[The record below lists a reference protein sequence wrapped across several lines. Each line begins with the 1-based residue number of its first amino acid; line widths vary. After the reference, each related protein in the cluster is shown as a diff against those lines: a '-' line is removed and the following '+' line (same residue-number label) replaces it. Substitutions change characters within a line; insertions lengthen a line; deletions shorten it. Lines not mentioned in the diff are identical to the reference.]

1 MARFAAA
8 FFLLSAGI
16 AGFATAALAG
26 GSSFGTI
33 APVPVLSHGL
43 GSVNLPSAVPTM
55 GASPYQAFNNGSVAN
70 SGAVTFSGGVGSGVG
85 MNISDSDGVTFQSN
99 IDATRNV
106 QAGSTVNVNETVN
119 GQQVGYEGAA
129 FLSVMTDAQTDAQN
143 VLAQRQAAN
152 QELENEA
159 LMVVQAWQSQGY

>member
-8 FFLLSAGI
+8 FLLITAGI
-16 AGFATAALAG
+16 AGFVPAALAG
-26 GSSFGTI
+26 GSNIGTI

-43 GSVNLPSAVPTM
+43 AGVSLPSAVPSM
-55 GASPYQAFNNGSVAN
+55 AASPYQGLSSSSAAN
-70 SGAVTFSGGVGSGVG
+70 SGAMSFSGGVGNTTNVG
-85 MNISDSDGVTFQSN
+85 NSDGVTFQSN

-119 GQQVGYEGAA
+119 GQQVGYGGAA
-129 FLSVMTDAQTDAQN
+129 FLSVMTDAQTDAAN

-159 LMVVQAWQSQGY
+159 LMVVQAWQAQGN

>member
-8 FFLLSAGI
+8 FFLIMAGI
-16 AGFATAALAG
+16 AGFAPAALAG
-26 GSSFGTI
+26 GSSIGTI

-43 GSVNLPSAVPTM
+43 AGVSLPSAVPSM
-55 GASPYQAFNNGSVAN
+55 AANPYQGLSSGGAAA
-70 SGAVTFSGGVGSGVG
+70 SGAMSFSGGVGNTTNVS
-85 MNISDSDGVTFQSN
+85 NSDGVTFQTN

-106 QAGSTVNVNETVN
+106 QAGSNVSVNETVN
-119 GQQVGYEGAA
+119 GQQVGYAGAA

-143 VLAQRQAAN
+143 ILAQRQAAN

-159 LMVVQAWQSQGY
+159 LMVVQAWQAQGN